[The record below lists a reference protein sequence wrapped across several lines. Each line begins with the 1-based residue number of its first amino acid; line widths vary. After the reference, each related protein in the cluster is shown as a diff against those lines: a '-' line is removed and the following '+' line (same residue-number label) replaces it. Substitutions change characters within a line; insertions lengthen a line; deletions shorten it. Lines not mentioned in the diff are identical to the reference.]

1 MPRPPLRRSI
11 AALGFAAVLLAS
23 GAGCASNGSSAQSDV
38 TGPRVSDD
46 EPADAVD
53 QVGQV
58 TSLDCGVPIDVL
70 QSTLTGLAMTGQF
83 PPAADRG
90 GDGIFT
96 GSVAVTGT
104 GVTGVAS
111 PDADVYLVQAGM
123 VVSTPGPKDSVG
135 QQVDLGSA
143 AGATF
148 AAPGSIASCDSGE
161 PLPAGSYDIYAAVLV
176 NQADGSV
183 GVAAGGPWPLGIN

>member
-1 MPRPPLRRSI
+1 
-11 AALGFAAVLLAS
+11 V
-23 GAGCASNGSSAQSDV
+23 SNGDQGELDQ
-38 TGPRVSDD
+38 GQF
-46 EPADAVD
+46 D

-70 QSTLTGLAMTGQF
+70 QNSTTGLSVTGQF
-83 PPAADRG
+83 PPSADRS
-90 GDGIFT
+90 GDGT
-96 GSVAVTGT
+96 VAGSVTVTGT

-148 AAPGSIASCDSGE
+148 TAPGSIASCESGE
-161 PLPAGSYDIYAAVLV
+161 PLPAGSYDIYAAVVV

-183 GVAAGGPWPLGIN
+183 VIATGGPWPLAIN

>member
-1 MPRPPLRRSI
+1 
-11 AALGFAAVLLAS
+11 
-23 GAGCASNGSSAQSDV
+23 
-38 TGPRVSDD
+38 
-46 EPADAVD
+46 
-53 QVGQV
+53 
-58 TSLDCGVPIDVL
+58 
-70 QSTLTGLAMTGQF
+70 MTGQF

-123 VVSTPGPKDSVG
+123 VVSTPGPKDLVG
-135 QQVDLGSA
+135 QQVDLGA

-148 AAPGSIASCDSGE
+148 TASGR
-161 PLPAGSYDIYAAVLV
+161 LGSYDIYAAVVV

-183 GVAAGGPWPLGIN
+183 VVAVGGPWPLAVN